1 MKVAFVASDAA
12 GLDGWGR
19 YTAELVGALRSLDVE
34 PVLITA
40 GSVGEALTDLPHYPI
55 LPGPFEGI
63 GTTPRSLLL
72 VPKVRRIVAD
82 CNLIHCMTEHYM
94 PLAALVSG
102 GKPLVMLAHGTWA
115 VRPLARRW
123 LGWLFRWAIRRA
135 DLVIGV
141 SRYTLDRMAHYV
153 SLRRTLVRS
162 GGVRIDDFARPVAWR
177 PPAWAKGARVAL
189 GVGAIK
195 ARKGYHVAI
204 EAVREALDELPNL
217 HYVIV
222 GGLEHAPGY
231 VAQLREQ
238 IERLGLAGRIHLLG
252 RVPFDELVGW
262 YQCPAARAC
271 QHRRQFRGLRP
282 GLSGGRGGQHTQHRQ
297 QRLRR
302 SRGHPGW
309 EKRPARATKRSI
321 RHRRGAR
328 PCAGRPGLA
337 APCRAGRP
345 RPRCAPHLGGSRSR
359 YAGRISL
366 PEAVS
371 LYRPGARRSNPQSAM
386 L

>member
-1 MKVAFVASDAA
+1 MKVAFIASDAA

-135 DLVIGV
+135 DLVIGA

-262 YQCPAARAC
+262 YQCADVLLLVPVNIGDSFEGFGLVYLEAGAASTPSIGSSDCGAAEAILDGKNGLLVPQNDPSATAGALVRALGDPDWLRRAGQAARDHAALHTWEVVAADTLAAYRC
-271 QHRRQFRGLRP
+271 LRP
-282 GLSGGRGGQHTQHRQ
+282 
-297 QRLRR
+297 
-302 SRGHPGW
+302 
-309 EKRPARATKRSI
+309 
-321 RHRRGAR
+321 
-328 PCAGRPGLA
+328 
-337 APCRAGRP
+337 
-345 RPRCAPHLGGSRSR
+345 
-359 YAGRISL
+359 
-366 PEAVS
+366 
-371 LYRPGARRSNPQSAM
+371 
-386 L
+386 